1 MCGIF
6 GAFGAHEN
14 LSMETS
20 KRATETLYH
29 RGPDCMQYWISEDS
43 HVGLGHARLSI
54 NHQKISDLLNHF
66 NELKADDRKLID
78 PGIIILAS
86 TIAMQ
91 ETFGLHVS

>member
-14 LSMETS
+14 LSMETL
-20 KRATETLYH
+20 KKATETLYH

-54 NHQKISDLLNHF
+54 NHQKYPTF
-66 NELKADDRKLID
+66 
-78 PGIIILAS
+78 S
-86 TIAMQ
+86 TISMNLKLAIAN
-91 ETFGLHVS
+91 